1 MKDAVT
7 VGLLAIGSVFALL
20 SSVGLVRFPDL
31 FMRMQASTKAT
42 TLGIGCLMLAVAWH
56 FGEIGVATRSLL
68 VVLFVFLTA
77 PVAAHM
83 IARAAYVT
91 GAPLWEGT
99 LQDDLA
105 GKYDLVEHELEGI
118 GSSDDP
124 GGRA

>member
-1 MKDAVT
+1 MRDAIT

-20 SSVGLVRFPDL
+20 SAIGLVRFPDL

-77 PVAAHM
+77 PAGAHM

-91 GAPLWEGT
+91 GVPLWQGT
-99 LQDDLA
+99 LRDDLA
-105 GKYDLVEHELEGI
+105 GKYDIAHHELEGVAKPDE
-118 GSSDDP
+118 GANRD
-124 GGRA
+124 

>member
-7 VGLLAIGSVFALL
+7 VVLLGIGSVFALL

-56 FGEIGVATRSLL
+56 FGEIGIATRSLL

-77 PVAAHM
+77 PVGAHM

-91 GAPLWEGT
+91 GVPLWEGT

-105 GKYDLVEHELEGI
+105 GKYDLAEHELEGVAGPDD
-118 GSSDDP
+118 GS
-124 GGRA
+124 GRA